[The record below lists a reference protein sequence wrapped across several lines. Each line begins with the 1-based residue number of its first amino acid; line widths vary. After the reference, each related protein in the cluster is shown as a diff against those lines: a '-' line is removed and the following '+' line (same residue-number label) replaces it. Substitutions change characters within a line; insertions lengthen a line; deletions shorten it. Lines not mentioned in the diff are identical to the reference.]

1 MQRQIARL
9 DRPVSRVLSDV
20 GHVGNRGW
28 SLELGKLCEHG
39 PVPKASHKAV
49 SVARLR
55 EFRAA
60 A

>member
-9 DRPVSRVLSDV
+9 DRPVSRVCRMWAMLGTV
-20 GHVGNRGW
+20 AGAW
-28 SLELGKLCEHG
+28 SSENCEHG